1 MGYCSIPATR
11 AVLYPRQW
19 LVKQGGHL
27 LVYPTHPINVLWDF
41 SQVRKLA
48 IEEHLRCL
56 TEENSSTSFSH
67 AALRCPVAE
76 SDCADCADCAD
87 GQMEQSKEQT
97 NYHDLCIHFAM
108 IYIECCLSS
117 VSNSSPHHHVSN
129 TKMISFNYTTVCKT
143 FIFPAIHTWTTSA
156 VCNVI
161 TNKFVSGF
169 FQCLDDVR

>member
-11 AVLYPRQW
+11 AVIYPRQW

-27 LVYPTHPINVLWDF
+27 LVYTTHPINVLRDF

-97 NYHDLCIHFAM
+97 NDHDLCIHFAM

-169 FQCLDDVR
+169 FQCSDDVR